1 MKIIS
6 DYFKF
11 EDYKNKAKEEFLPK
25 LDEIVKKK
33 NSSSLQKIAVLQKDS
48 KKLII
53 IFSISLFLTFIIILS
68 ISLAEVAYITLIFAI
83 IPGIIA
89 FFSAFYFWMKKKE
102 IWSITNE
109 ISKDVIVNFRPEDAY
124 KTAFSILDKGMD
136 YLGFYD
142 QLNNN
147 FLISGNEVRN
157 FTPAGTIGSADAWIS
172 EIRPVKQLLI
182 DKKFH
187 VAFTNI
193 HWEWE
198 EEIED
203 EDGKVKTVIR
213 HSYTGFLK
221 IDTSILGEKAF
232 DFKLLKPNGWLSQKE
247 KIQLEN
253 EEFNK
258 VFNPQSSDR
267 LKIRKMYTPL
277 AMELPLKRYSDRN
290 GVKVLD
296 VAIESLG
303 NAIYFTYKC
312 DWNFMYLDF
321 PTSIIKTPDD
331 FINHIFNDFLLD
343 TYSLYYL
350 LCLIYVTLYL
360 D

>member
-33 NSSSLQKIAVLQKDS
+33 NSSSLQKIVVLQKDS

-53 IFSISLFLTFIIILS
+53 IFSISLFLTFIIVLS

-89 FFSAFYFWMKKKE
+89 LLSAFYFWMKKKE

-172 EIRPVKQLLI
+172 EVRPVK
-182 DKKFH
+182 
-187 VAFTNI
+187 
-193 HWEWE
+193 
-198 EEIED
+198 
-203 EDGKVKTVIR
+203 
-213 HSYTGFLK
+213 
-221 IDTSILGEKAF
+221 
-232 DFKLLKPNGWLSQKE
+232 
-247 KIQLEN
+247 
-253 EEFNK
+253 
-258 VFNPQSSDR
+258 
-267 LKIRKMYTPL
+267 
-277 AMELPLKRYSDRN
+277 
-290 GVKVLD
+290 
-296 VAIESLG
+296 
-303 NAIYFTYKC
+303 
-312 DWNFMYLDF
+312 
-321 PTSIIKTPDD
+321 
-331 FINHIFNDFLLD
+331 
-343 TYSLYYL
+343 
-350 LCLIYVTLYL
+350 
-360 D
+360 

>member
-1 MKIIS
+1 
-6 DYFKF
+6 
-11 EDYKNKAKEEFLPK
+11 
-25 LDEIVKKK
+25 
-33 NSSSLQKIAVLQKDS
+33 
-48 KKLII
+48 
-53 IFSISLFLTFIIILS
+53 
-68 ISLAEVAYITLIFAI
+68 
-83 IPGIIA
+83 
-89 FFSAFYFWMKKKE
+89 MKKKE

-109 ISKDVIVNFRPEDAY
+109 ISKDVIVNFKPEDAY

-172 EIRPVKQLLI
+172 EVRPVKQLLI

-187 VAFTNI
+187 VAFTNV

-198 EEIED
+198 EKIED

-221 IDTSILGEKAF
+221 IDTSILGEKVF
-232 DFKLLKPNGWLSQKE
+232 DFKLLKAGGWPFQRDKV
-247 KIQLEN
+247 KLEN
-253 EEFNK
+253 QLFNK
-258 VFNPQSSDR
+258 VFRPVSNDK

-277 AMELPLKRYSDRN
+277 AMELSLKRYFDRN
-290 GVKVLD
+290 GVKVSD
-296 VAIESLG
+296 ISIQSFQ
-303 NAIYFTYKC
+303 NAIYFTYSC
-312 DWNFMYLDF
+312 NWNFMYFNF
-321 PTSIIKTPDD
+321 PRSIKSPDH
-331 FINHIFNDFLLD
+331 FINRIFNDFLTD

-350 LCLIYVTLYL
+350 LSLIYATLYL

>member
-232 DFKLLKPNGWLSQKE
+232 NFKLLKAGGWPFQRDKV
-247 KIQLEN
+247 KLEN
-253 EEFNK
+253 QLFNK
-258 VFNPQSSDR
+258 VFRPVSNDQ
-267 LKIRKMYTPL
+267 LKIRKMYTPI
-277 AMELPLKRYSDRN
+277 AMELSLKRYFDRN
-290 GVKVLD
+290 GVKVSD
-296 VAIESLG
+296 ISIQSFQ
-303 NAIYFTYKC
+303 NAVYFTYSC
-312 DWNFMYLDF
+312 NWNFMYFNF
-321 PTSIIKTPDD
+321 PRSIKSPDH
-331 FINHIFNDFLLD
+331 FINRIFNDFLID

-350 LCLIYVTLYL
+350 LSLIYATLYL